1 MKSSLSLLI
10 GATLSLAAS
19 LSLAAT
25 GATCRSTGSV
35 SVSSTIKVEK
45 GTYDGGCKTFNG
57 TSALGDGSQ
66 SESQKPY
73 FRISGGATVKNVII
87 GKNGADGI
95 HTYGNA
101 TLDNIT
107 WTDVGEDA
115 MTIKQAGNVTV
126 KNITGGKGEDKF
138 FQQNA
143 EGTLT
148 VSNCIINGAAKAY
161 RQNGG
166 TKFKTAVTLTGCDI
180 SNLKEGVFRTD
191 SSTSTASLRNSRIRS
206 VPKICIG
213 YASGKCTSSGV
224 TNF

>member
-1 MKSSLSLLI
+1 MKSTLSILLA
-10 GATLSLAAS
+10 ATLGLAAS
-19 LSLAAT
+19 ASIAAT
-25 GATCRSTGSV
+25 GATCKSTGSV

-66 SESQKPY
+66 SENQKPY

-115 MTIKQAGNVTV
+115 MTIKQAGTVTV
-126 KNITGGKGEDKF
+126 RNITGGKGEDKF

-143 EGTLT
+143 EGTLNVT
-148 VSNCIINGAAKAY
+148 NCIINGAAKAY

-166 TKFKTAVTLTGCDI
+166 TKFKTTVSFTGCDL

-191 SSTSTASLRNSRIRS
+191 SSSATASLRNSRIRS

-213 YASGKCTSSGV
+213 YASSGV